1 MRYKGKR
8 QLNKAV
14 KCFINCITEA
24 RIRAYVDEE
33 YAYYNDTEI
42 IKYPVTED
50 NYVNIVWKRYL
61 QKKFKVEPFS
71 MVVFSFLHEIGH
83 YYTMDNF
90 TDREIKQYLKFS
102 KNLSE
107 KDVTES
113 TLIQYFDYP
122 FERAATRWAVKYYK
136 KNEKYLKK
144 NFRPLAKAYKEFY
157 KKNPQIGIDKIV
169 LY

>member
-8 QLNKAV
+8 ELNRAV

-24 RIRAYVDEE
+24 RIRAYIDEE

-42 IKYPVTED
+42 IRYPVTED

-90 TDREIKQYLKFS
+90 TDKEIKQYLKFS

-107 KDVTES
+107 KDVTEK

-122 FERAATRWAVKYYK
+122 FERAATCWAVKYYK

-144 NFRPLAKAYKEFY
+144 NFKPLAKAYKEFY
-157 KKNPQIGIDKIV
+157 KKNPQIGLYKIV